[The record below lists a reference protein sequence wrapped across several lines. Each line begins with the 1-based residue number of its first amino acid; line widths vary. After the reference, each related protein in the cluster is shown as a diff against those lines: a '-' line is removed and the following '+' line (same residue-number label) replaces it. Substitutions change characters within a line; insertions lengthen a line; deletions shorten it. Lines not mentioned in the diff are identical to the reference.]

1 MALLSLEGYP
11 DEQFNQEQE
20 EIDGNFQAQSDLVL
34 SHLCVSMQLT
44 WKIHPGLG
52 DKHHRHKNVNYYFN
66 LPFFIGLIW

>member
-11 DEQFNQEQE
+11 DEQFNQEHE

-44 WKIHPGLG
+44 WKIHPGFG
-52 DKHHRHKNVNYYFN
+52 
-66 LPFFIGLIW
+66 W

>member
-11 DEQFNQEQE
+11 DEQFNQEHK

-52 DKHHRHKNVNYYFN
+52 DKQNVNYYFN
-66 LPFFIGLIW
+66 LPFFIGLVW